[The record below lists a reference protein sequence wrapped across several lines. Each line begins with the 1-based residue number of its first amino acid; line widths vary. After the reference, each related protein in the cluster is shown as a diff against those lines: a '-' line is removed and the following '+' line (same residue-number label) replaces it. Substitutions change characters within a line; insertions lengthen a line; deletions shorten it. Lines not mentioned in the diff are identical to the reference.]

1 MADAR
6 KLSGGSCGPVLSRE
20 IGGFADAQSQSRTVL
35 ERVMV
40 INKLNRIFVEGLGV
54 KEIGLWK
61 RTIQTFDKLF

>member
-1 MADAR
+1 MAGAS

-20 IGGFADAQSQSRTVL
+20 IGGFADALSQSRTVL

-54 KEIGLWK
+54 EENRAMEKDYSN
-61 RTIQTFDKLF
+61 F